1 MLRSSLLFPVVR
13 MAVPNENLQP
23 EACAKQL
30 KALSEPVRLRI
41 IELLRH
47 GSLTV
52 SDIAEFLEVE
62 LVTVSHH
69 LGILKHAQLVVAE
82 RDGRHMVYSLRPDV
96 LQRSTGKRSR
106 QFLDFGCCR
115 LELPSD
121 AAE

>member
-1 MLRSSLLFPVVR
+1 MLRSGPFLHVVR

-23 EACAKQL
+23 ESCAKQL

-47 GSLTV
+47 GPLTV

-69 LGILKHAQLVVAE
+69 LGILKNAQLVVAE
-82 RDGRHMVYSLRPDV
+82 RDGRHMVYSLRPEV
-96 LQRSTGKRSR
+96 LQQSAGKRSR